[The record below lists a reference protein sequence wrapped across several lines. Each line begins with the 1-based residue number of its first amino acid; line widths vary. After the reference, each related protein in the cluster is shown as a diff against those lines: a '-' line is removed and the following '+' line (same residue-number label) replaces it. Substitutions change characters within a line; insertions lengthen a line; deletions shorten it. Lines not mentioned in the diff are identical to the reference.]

1 MNQPITTI
9 EKAINRLFWR
19 FQNGKFEPNVNDIA
33 ALTFLAEWVNR
44 EKKKELVEN
53 TIFGKIYTYCFMR
66 EIEVTKDL
74 KHSQQTLNELLKIPL
89 ELQYET
95 FRRNLNHIE
104 CNKFRKSIG
113 LCDFMENREEEQ
125 KLINENKEDVEK
137 YFKGIWSFDQIKQA
151 LNNQITEAINRY
163 KNLP

>member
-1 MNQPITTI
+1 MTESLTI
-9 EKAINRLFWR
+9 EKAMNRLFWR
-19 FQNGKFEPNVNDIA
+19 FGNGQFKPNQADLDS
-33 ALTFLAEWVNR
+33 LTFMAEWINR
-44 EKKKELVEN
+44 EKKRELEEN

-104 CNKFRKSIG
+104 CNKFRKHIG
-113 LCDFMENREEEQ
+113 LSDFMENREREQ
-125 KLINENKEDVEK
+125 KIIEENKQDVEK
-137 YFKGIWSFDQIKQA
+137 YFKGIWSFEQVKQA